1 MVGLNEA
8 TIVRC
13 VQDQEMA
20 DITLNR
26 ISVKECEDPFS
37 KLSQTRLL

>member
-1 MVGLNEA
+1 MKY
-8 TIVRC
+8 VR
-13 VQDQEMA
+13 DQEMA

-26 ISVKECEDPFS
+26 IYVKECEDPFS